1 MLEKLERERV
11 EREKADREKM
21 EKVLYTLD
29 ADIFFSLNCTQ
40 FLKLVTLLQVY
51 EDDSGMGVPFIV
63 LTNKSIDSNCENIDQ
78 IHGLPT
84 SEQVSTSSNQV
95 KNILQTSYFL

>member
-29 ADIFFSLNCTQ
+29 ADIFFSLNCT
-40 FLKLVTLLQVY
+40 
-51 EDDSGMGVPFIV
+51 
-63 LTNKSIDSNCENIDQ
+63 
-78 IHGLPT
+78 
-84 SEQVSTSSNQV
+84 
-95 KNILQTSYFL
+95 